1 MQKPRNK
8 CRDFTWLRLQVTNSL
23 SEVERY
29 KSDTSRLLPTGSDF
43 SKHNEVL
50 MTERQEIERKFTDE
64 EIKRL
69 AQYMNILIQMDFE
82 QKRKQAPN
90 DHQPLPLSSTRDTC
104 CETVTKRK
112 KPPLQ
117 MELQIG

>member
-1 MQKPRNK
+1 MA
-8 CRDFTWLRLQVTNSL
+8 WLRLQVTNSL

-50 MTERQEIERKFTDE
+50 MTERQEVERKFTDE

-69 AQYMNILIQMDFE
+69 VQYMDILMQMDFE
-82 QKRKQAPN
+82 QKRKQAADN
-90 DHQPLPLSSTRDTC
+90 
-104 CETVTKRK
+104 
-112 KPPLQ
+112 
-117 MELQIG
+117 

>member
-82 QKRKQAPN
+82 QKRNRAADN
-90 DHQPLPLSSTRDTC
+90 
-104 CETVTKRK
+104 
-112 KPPLQ
+112 
-117 MELQIG
+117 

>member
-1 MQKPRNK
+1 MP
-8 CRDFTWLRLQVTNSL
+8 WLRLQVTNSL

-50 MTERQEIERKFTDE
+50 MTERQEVERKFTDE

-69 AQYMNILIQMDFE
+69 VQYMDILMQMDFE
-82 QKRKQAPN
+82 QKRKQAADN
-90 DHQPLPLSSTRDTC
+90 
-104 CETVTKRK
+104 
-112 KPPLQ
+112 
-117 MELQIG
+117 